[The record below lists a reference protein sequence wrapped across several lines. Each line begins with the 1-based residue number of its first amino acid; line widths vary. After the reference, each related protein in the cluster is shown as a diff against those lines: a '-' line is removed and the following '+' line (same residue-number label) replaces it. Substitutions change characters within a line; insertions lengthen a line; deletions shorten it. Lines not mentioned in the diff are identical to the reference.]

1 MPFPKEENGEKMKS
15 WKRYW
20 RIARVW
26 RVVILSLFFRDL
38 GLGVAY
44 WALTGDLYGSMRL
57 IVHPLLVITGAAVV
71 SHYIFSVNIFGKMWK
86 SPSPSGRRF
95 VFLCALGLYSSVVAA
110 IFLVSFLFLLMLQIP
125 GTFVLA
131 IVGVEVA
138 LFLVVGYIGFIRLR
152 RNIGRLSETGQ
163 ILWGTK

>member
-1 MPFPKEENGEKMKS
+1 MKS

-26 RVVILSLFFRDL
+26 RVVILSSCLINL
-38 GLGVAY
+38 GLGLVY
-44 WALTGDLYGSMRL
+44 WTLTGDLYGSMRL
-57 IVHPLLVITGAAVV
+57 IVPPLLVITGAAIA
-71 SHYIFSVNIFGKMWK
+71 SHYLFSVNIFGKMWK

-95 VFLCALGLYSSVVAA
+95 VFLCALGLYSSVVTA

-131 IVGVEVA
+131 IVGVELA
-138 LFLVVGYIGFIRLR
+138 LFSVVGYIGFVRLR
-152 RNIGRLSETGQ
+152 RNMRWLSETESIVGN
-163 ILWGTK
+163 

>member
-1 MPFPKEENGEKMKS
+1 MSFPKEEKGEKMKS

-26 RVVILSLFFRDL
+26 RVVILSLFFSDV

-44 WALTGDLYGSMRL
+44 WALTGDLYGATRL
-57 IVHPLLVITGAAVV
+57 IVHPLLVIIGAAIG
-71 SHYIFSVNIFGKMWK
+71 SHYLFSVNIFGKMWK

-131 IVGVEVA
+131 IVGVELA
-138 LFLVVGYIGFIRLR
+138 LFSVVGYIGFIRLR
-152 RNIGRLSETGQ
+152 RNMRRLSETGSS
-163 ILWGTK
+163 IVGN